1 MEAINSLSKSYG
13 VKITYASSNGMI
25 EREGKLEWSAMKLD
39 VNGFQD
45 AEKSFR
51 LCGQSNSCIN

>member
-25 EREGKLEWSAMKLD
+25 EPDLTFWVPPK
-39 VNGFQD
+39 
-45 AEKSFR
+45 EKA
-51 LCGQSNSCIN
+51 II